1 MAKQRFGGD
10 HTVLK
15 LEKLESYLKVYTQA
29 LSKQNFRLV
38 FFDAFA
44 GTGDINIS
52 EADQK
57 QHRLFTQDDY
67 QSFISGSA
75 QRALG
80 LEHSFHEYIFVE
92 KSKGKTLRLE
102 QLKEKFP
109 KLADRITIKKGD
121 GNDELRTFCA
131 NTDWASTRAVVFLD
145 PFGNQVNWATILEI
159 ANTKAIDL
167 WYLFPA
173 GLGVYRQIGDDGS
186 LDDTH
191 TASLDSLLG
200 TQDWRNAFLEVTED
214 RGLFGL
220 QKRTEKI
227 ATPDSITKYMI
238 DRMKKVFAGGVLD
251 EWLPLG
257 SKGIHMYSLLF
268 ACANPSEKASKLACK
283 LAQAVLKGKSGGR
296 T

>member
-15 LEKLESYLKVYTQA
+15 LEKLESYLNVYTQA

-44 GTGDINIS
+44 GTGDIVIS

-57 QHRLFTQDDY
+57 QHQLFTQDDY
-67 QSFISGSA
+67 QSFILGSA

-80 LEHSFHEYIFVE
+80 LENPFHEYIFVE
-92 KSKGKTLRLE
+92 KSRGKALHLE
-102 QLKEKFP
+102 QLKAKFP
-109 KLADRITIKKGD
+109 KLAKRITIKKGD
-121 GNDELRTFCA
+121 GNDELEAFCI
-131 NTDWASTRAVVFLD
+131 NTNWASTRAVVFLD
-145 PFGNQVNWATILEI
+145 PFGNQVNWATIQAI
-159 ANTKAIDL
+159 AKTQAIDL

-173 GLGVYRQIGDDGS
+173 GLGVYRQIGGDGS
-186 LDDTH
+186 LHDTH
-191 TASLDSLLG
+191 TQSLDNLFG
-200 TQDWRNAFLEVTED
+200 TKDWRNAFVEETAD

-220 QKRTEKI
+220 HKKIEKI
-227 ATPDSITKYMI
+227 ATPESITRYMI
-238 DRMKKVFAGGVLD
+238 ERMKKVFAGGVLD

-268 ACANPSEKASKLACK
+268 AWANPGEKAKLAGK
-283 LAQAVLKGKSGGR
+283 LAQAVLRGRSRGR

>member
-1 MAKQRFGGD
+1 MAKQKFGGD
-10 HTVLK
+10 HTLLK
-15 LEKLESYLKVYTQA
+15 LEKLEAYLKAYTQA

-44 GTGDINIS
+44 GTGDIQIS

-67 QSFISGSA
+67 QSFILGSA

-80 LEHSFHEYIFVE
+80 LERPFHEYIFVE
-92 KSKGKTLRLE
+92 KSKGKTLHLE
-102 QLKEKFP
+102 KLKEKFP

-121 GNDELRTFCA
+121 GNEELKAFCA
-131 NTDWASTRAVVFLD
+131 NTDWDSTRAVVFLD
-145 PFGNQVNWATILEI
+145 PFGNQVNWGTILEV
-159 ANTKAIDL
+159 AKTKAIDL

-191 TASLDSLLG
+191 TASLNSLLG
-200 TQDWRNAFLEVTED
+200 TQDWRNAFIGETED
-214 RGLFGL
+214 YGLFGPH
-220 QKRTEKI
+220 KKTEKI
-227 ATPDSITKYMI
+227 ATPDSITRYMI
-238 DRMKKVFAGGVLD
+238 HRMKNVFAGGVLD

-268 ACANPSEKASKLACK
+268 AWANPSEKAKLAGK
-283 LAQAVLKGKSGGR
+283 LALAVLKGKSGGR